1 MNTSANARS
10 SEAPTSTIA
19 ALSCSN
25 LSKSFGPK
33 VALNALTLDIPNQGV
48 TAILGENGAGKTS
61 LISCALGLHQPSSG
75 EITLLGSPAGA
86 PNTKKLVGVML
97 QNSDLPDLLSAREHI
112 HLFQSYY
119 DEPLSVEELCELCN
133 LKSFIDTPY
142 KGLSGGQ
149 KRCVQFALAILGQAK
164 VVFLDEPTTGL
175 DVAARQTVWATIKA
189 ISKQGTAVILTT
201 HYLEEADA
209 LSDHIIVMKQGSIV
223 AEGTTE
229 KVKESAHGDLIYCS
243 STLDVSRLKQVKHIK
258 SAKKNGKQLELKV
271 DDASKALK
279 LLFALD
285 PSLSDLTIRKSN
297 LEDAFLELSRA
308 EHTEVK
314 QDNSHGA

>member
-1 MNTSANARS
+1 MNRS

-175 DVAARQTVWATIKA
+175 D
-189 ISKQGTAVILTT
+189 
-201 HYLEEADA
+201 
-209 LSDHIIVMKQGSIV
+209 SIV

-308 EHTEVK
+308 EHTEIK